1 MTIETIESAANRLR
15 LMTESGQDKNNEAI
29 AVALEVMKQHIMRRC
44 RKRLVSEDE

>member
-29 AVALEVMKQHIMRRC
+29 AVALEVMEQHIKFEKMQKAVGERG
-44 RKRLVSEDE
+44 